1 VHEGQLADSMGV
13 SKTPIREA
21 LGQLVQEGYVE
32 VRPRQGYRVTDVTLA
47 DIHEVFAIRRMLEP
61 AAAELAAEHA
71 TAEQL
76 QELQELAQT
85 RYIVGDSD
93 TYEAFIAEDRTFHVR
108 VAEASGNGRLA
119 AALRGLLE
127 ETQRLFFLGLDLRD
141 TADEQVRER
150 EALVEALLRGNH
162 HVARDVAERQVESS
176 RKRVMQA
183 LLGSVRPAVTRATQ
197 PARDAS
203 DPVASDPVASDP
215 VT

>member
-1 VHEGQLADSMGV
+1 MHEGQLADSMGV

-32 VRPRQGYRVTDVTLA
+32 VRSRQGYRVTDVTLA

-85 RYIVGDSD
+85 RYVVGDSD
-93 TYEAFIAEDRTFHVR
+93 TYERFIAEDRTFHVR

-150 EALVEALLRGNH
+150 EALIEALLRGNH

-183 LLGSVRPAVTRATQ
+183 LLGSVRPAVTRTTQ
-197 PARDAS
+197 PAQDAS
-203 DPVASDPVASDP
+203 DPI
-215 VT
+215 T

>member
-1 VHEGQLADSMGV
+1 MHEGQLADSMGV

-76 QELQELAQT
+76 NELQELAQT

-93 TYEAFIAEDRTFHVR
+93 TYERFIAEDRTFHVR

-162 HVARDVAERQVESS
+162 HVARDVALRQVESS

-197 PARDAS
+197 PARDGS
-203 DPVASDPVASDP
+203 EPVASDP